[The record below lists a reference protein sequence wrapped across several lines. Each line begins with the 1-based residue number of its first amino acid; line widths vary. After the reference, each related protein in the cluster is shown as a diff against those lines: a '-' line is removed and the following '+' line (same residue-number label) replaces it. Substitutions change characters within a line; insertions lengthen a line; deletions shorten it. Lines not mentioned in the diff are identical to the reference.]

1 MTDQNSSSPRLT
13 TLPVWHKLEQHKR
26 EIESVHMRELFARQP
41 DRFDAYSIEWEDLF
55 LDYSKNRITTETMP
69 LLFELARECDLHGAI
84 ERMFSGE
91 KINNTEHRAVMHTA
105 LRNDPDT
112 PFTIAGGDDVM
123 PKVNAVLDQMQGFC
137 DAVHDGSWTGYTG
150 KAITSIVN
158 IGIGGSDL
166 GPRMVVHALKHYRVN
181 DMSVHFVSNVDDAD
195 IAETLKSIDPETT
208 LFIVSSKTFTT
219 QETLANAHTAR
230 DWFLA
235 TMKDEK
241 AIASHFVAVST
252 NIAAATEFGVD
263 EANIFEF
270 WDWVGGR
277 YSLWSAIGLSI
288 ALSSGMD
295 RFRELLAGAH
305 AMDKHFRDTP
315 FEQNMPVVL
324 GLLGIW
330 YNDFFNAQTYAIIPY
345 DQYLSDMPAYLQQA
359 DMESNGKRVTRDGKA
374 VNYSTG
380 AVIWGMPGTNGQ
392 HAFFQLLHQGT
403 RLIPADF
410 LAPVE
415 SLNELGDHHRLL
427 ISNFLAQT
435 EALVRGKTEEEARE
449 DLEQAD
455 LSEEEI
461 ALLLPHK
468 IFPGNQ
474 PTNTL
479 FYQRLTPYN
488 LGALIAMYEHKI
500 FVQGIIWELNSFDQW
515 GVELGK
521 KLATRIYREIQ
532 DDVPVTSHGQS
543 TRGLINYFKRRYYDT
558 SEES

>member
-1 MTDQNSSSPRLT
+1 MAEQNTSSPRLT
-13 TLPVWHKLEQHKR
+13 TLPVWQKLKAHKTAIKHT
-26 EIESVHMRELFARQP
+26 HMRELFTAQP
-41 DRFDAYSIEWEDLF
+41 DRFETFSIEWQDLF
-55 LDYSKNRITTETMP
+55 LDYSKNRISAETMP
-69 LLFELARECDLHGAI
+69 LLFELARESDVHGAI

-105 LRNDPDT
+105 LRNDPAT
-112 PFTIAGGDDVM
+112 PFNIAGGGDVM
-123 PKVNAVLDQMQGFC
+123 PKVNAVLDQMQQFC
-137 DAVHDGSWTGYTG
+137 DSVHSGSWKGYTG
-150 KAITSIVN
+150 KPIDSIVN

-166 GPRMVVHALKHYRVN
+166 GPRMVVNALKHYRVN
-181 DMSVHFVSNVDDAD
+181 NMRVYFVSNVDDAD

-230 DWFLA
+230 NWFLQ
-235 TMKDEK
+235 TMQDKN

-252 NIAAATEFGVD
+252 NIPAATAFGID

-288 ALSSGMD
+288 ALAVGMD
-295 RFRELLAGAH
+295 RFRDLLAGAH

-315 FEQNMPVVL
+315 FEQNLPVVL

-359 DMESNGKRVTRDGKA
+359 DMESNGKRVTRDGKV

-415 SLNELGDHHRLL
+415 SLNNLGDHHQLL

-435 EALVRGKTEEEARE
+435 EALVRGKTEAEARQE
-449 DLEQAD
+449 LVDAGLAQ
-455 LSEEEI
+455 EELN
-461 ALLLPHK
+461 LLLPHK
-468 IFPGNQ
+468 VFPGNQ

-479 FYQRLTPYN
+479 FYQKLTPYN

-521 KLATRIYREIQ
+521 KLATRIYDEIQ
-532 DDVPVTSHGQS
+532 DDTPVTSHGQS
-543 TRGLINYFKRRYYDT
+543 TRGLINYYKRRYYKQ
-558 SEES
+558 